1 MGVLVIFLL
10 LLCYTIYHVLHSVS
24 RVGANMRYNAI
35 MSRYN
40 LIAIV
45 AAVIGLFVFIRHA
58 MTVEKPDNGA
68 LLCDGGDPGA

>member
-1 MGVLVIFLL
+1 
-10 LLCYTIYHVLHSVS
+10 
-24 RVGANMRYNAI
+24 MRYNAI

-58 MTVEKPDNGA
+58 MTVEKP